1 MTNREI
7 LSAMDNMELATWL
20 DAMPGE
26 KSCYIC
32 KYSGRC
38 GENKGDCSDGI
49 MEWLESE
56 VDYSGIL
63 R

>member
-7 LSAMDNMELATWL
+7 LSAMDNLELATWL

-26 KSCYIC
+26 ISCYVC

-38 GENKGDCSDGI
+38 EETKGDCSDGI
-49 MEWLESE
+49 LEWLESE
-56 VDYSGIL
+56 VDSSGIL